1 MKLNDAIWSQWSS
14 STPNTDHILFAE
26 YSSQGAGVA
35 NADRPPFA
43 TILNESEAVQYTIS
57 NTLGNDYADW
67 VDTDYLS

>member
-1 MKLNDAIWSQWSS
+1 M
-14 STPNTDHILFAE
+14 
-26 YSSQGAGVA
+26 A